1 MKRITR
7 HKNTVIL
14 VKCKYCTDT
23 TPIFLNSILPLILGR
38 YRKMQYSKP
47 CVKWPI
53 SNRMHRKL
61 RRQGSSGISINTS
74 DWSFAIIPEQ
84 VTGKERKKLFQKFSK
99 HQETADLF
107 NDENKMKEFMR
118 SVQFYIWRVGLVQWL
133 RWRQSENLWT
143 PVRESLD
150 LVRLTLMITFLQK
163 HNRKLKTR

>member
-1 MKRITR
+1 MRINKTR

-23 TPIFLNSILPLILGR
+23 TPIFLNTVTLILGR
-38 YRKMQYSKP
+38 YRKMQYSRP

-61 RRQGSSGISINTS
+61 WRKGSSDITINKS
-74 DWSFAIIPEQ
+74 YWSFAIIPEQ

-118 SVQFYIWRVGLVQWL
+118 SVRIFISPVGLVQWL
-133 RWRQSENLWT
+133 QSENPWT
-143 PVRESLD
+143 PVRKSSD
-150 LVRLTLMITFLQK
+150 LVRRPLIISFLQK